1 MAKTEDAH
9 QLVVDK
15 RFPGVPAA
23 PRKARRRYSAYR
35 QAFAEARLDLLPE
48 PFQILQLL
56 LQFFFRIAPDD
67 DSGNIRNVRTHRVN
81 ETVSFDKDFDVQC
94 QQPLE
99 RLDPAPAIHVRIGC
113 RKIHAHECI
122 RNDHQLL
129 SPVVQHDVIVRVS
142 RSGINLQTTACR
154 AQLLSQ
160 HLKRRLQW
168 WRRSDDEPAGPRQF
182 KTLYEEFG
190 GNRRNE
196 HFGPSVLCQPI
207 QIADMLFV
215 MMCGNNRADCIQ
227 G

>member
-9 QLVVDK
+9 QLVIDK
-15 RFPGVPAA
+15 RFPCVPAA
-23 PRKARRRYSAYR
+23 PRKARRLDSAYR
-35 QAFAEARLDLLPE
+35 QVFAEAR
-48 PFQILQLL
+48 I
-56 LQFFFRIAPDD
+56 
-67 DSGNIRNVRTHRVN
+67 
-81 ETVSFDKDFDVQC
+81 
-94 QQPLE
+94 
-99 RLDPAPAIHVRIGC
+99 
-113 RKIHAHECI
+113 
-122 RNDHQLL
+122 DHQLL
-129 SPVVQHDVIVRVS
+129 SPVVQHVIVRVS